1 MWSVLVASQLLL
13 GVSAGANQCDKART
27 TVEMEQCLRQ
37 ELAGEERG
45 LAAAEK
51 KVRDQLPD
59 SARAPFD
66 SAAAVWRTYRER
78 ECRAVYRANSSG
90 TIAAS
95 SLVGCQ
101 IELTKTRRSLV
112 IRIYGVEE

>member
-1 MWSVLVASQLLL
+1 
-13 GVSAGANQCDKART
+13 
-27 TVEMEQCLRQ
+27 MEWLT
-37 ELAGEERG
+37 ATEERR
-45 LAAAEK
+45 LVAAEK

-59 SARAPFD
+59 SARTHFD

-78 ECRAVYRANSSG
+78 ECKAVYRANSPG

-101 IELTKTRRSLV
+101 IELTKARRSLV